1 MVFYY
6 VFVVKNAIINREGD
20 ICGVSRNESWNWG
33 RKMKDFFGGRNGSGA
48 ECQMN
53 GSTMSDTN
61 RIKVLRMVRRGEK
74 RR

>member
-1 MVFYY
+1 
-6 VFVVKNAIINREGD
+6 
-20 ICGVSRNESWNWG
+20 
-33 RKMKDFFGGRNGSGA
+33 MKDFLRGANAREA

>member
-1 MVFYY
+1 V
-6 VFVVKNAIINREGD
+6 
-20 ICGVSRNESWNWG
+20 
-33 RKMKDFFGGRNGSGA
+33 KDFLRGANGSGA